1 MIRNGEN
8 PAEIPAAGDGEQA
21 DRLAARR
28 ICVELKTAT
37 KAIVAALRTMRK
49 RGGAVAHV
57 RLFEVAHMLEI
68 ASAFGHD
75 YARNCRKGA
84 R

>member
-1 MIRNGEN
+1 MIRNGKN

-37 KAIVAALRTMRK
+37 KAIVAALRIMRK
-49 RGGAVAHV
+49 QGGAVAHV
-57 RLFEVAHMLEI
+57 RFLEVAHMLEL

-75 YARNCRKGA
+75 YALKYRKGV

>member
-8 PAEIPAAGDGEQA
+8 PAEALEAGDGERA
-21 DRLAARR
+21 NRLAARR

-37 KAIVAALRTMRK
+37 KAIVTALRIMRK
-49 RGGAVAHV
+49 QGGAVAHV
-57 RLFEVAHMLEI
+57 RLFEVAHMLEL